1 MGLFKTKE
9 EKEQE
14 RRMLV
19 KQSMKE
25 LEKRVRKLKEQE
37 AVYVRAA
44 QTAQQENLPKQI
56 QLAKDALKMTISE
69 RKRTMEM
76 LLNAQIISQMRDMS
90 AMTGE
95 FLKAVHNIS
104 KSIAGTASQDVN
116 KISAELKMAMGKVEN
131 QTENLA
137 DMLENSQ
144 DDVSDYSEG
153 MTAVSDEEVD
163 QLIYGSSAGV
173 GAAASGGISIDQ
185 ELLALQ
191 NELNK

>member
-1 MGLFKTKE
+1 MGLFKSKQ

-44 QTAQQENLPKQI
+44 QAAQQENLPKQI

-104 KSIAGTASQDVN
+104 KSISGVSNQDVN
-116 KISAELKMAMGKVEN
+116 KISAELKVAMGKVEN

-144 DDVSDYSEG
+144 DDISDYSDG
-153 MTAVSDEEVD
+153 MSSVSDEEVD
-163 QLIYGSSAGV
+163 QLIYGAQGASTSGV
-173 GAAASGGISIDQ
+173 SIDD
-185 ELLALQ
+185 ELLAFQ
-191 NELNK
+191 KELNK

>member
-1 MGLFKTKE
+1 MKLFKSKA
-9 EKEQE
+9 EKEAE

-25 LEKRVRKLKEQE
+25 LEKRIRKLKEQE
-37 AVYVRAA
+37 LVYIKAA
-44 QTAQQENLPKQI
+44 KAAQQENLPKQI
-56 QLAKDALKMTISE
+56 QLAKDALKMTVSE

-104 KSIAGTASQDVN
+104 KSIAGSTSQDVN
-116 KISAELKMAMGKVEN
+116 KISSELKVAMGKVEA

-144 DDVSDYSEG
+144 DDLSDYSDE
-153 MTAVSDEEVD
+153 TSASVSDEEIE
-163 QLIYGSSAGV
+163 QLIYGAGGASAST
-173 GAAASGGISIDQ
+173 GALSIDD
-185 ELLALQ
+185 ELAALQ
-191 NELNK
+191 RELNK

>member
-1 MGLFKTKE
+1 MGLFKSKE

-25 LEKRVRKLKEQE
+25 LEKRIRKLKEQE
-37 AVYVRAA
+37 SVYVRAA
-44 QTAQQENLPKQI
+44 QAAQQENLPKQI
-56 QLAKDALKMTISE
+56 QLAKDALKMTIAE

-104 KSIAGTASQDVN
+104 KSIAGSTSQDVN
-116 KISAELKMAMGKVEN
+116 RISSELKVAMGKVEN

-137 DMLENSQ
+137 EMLENSQ
-144 DDVSDYSEG
+144 DDMSDYSDG
-153 MTAVSDEEVD
+153 TTTVSDEEID
-163 QLIYGSSAGV
+163 QLIYGASSSSH
-173 GAAASGGISIDQ
+173 SGSVSIDD
-185 ELLALQ
+185 ELLAFQ
-191 NELNK
+191 RELNK

>member
-1 MGLFKTKE
+1 MGLFKSKQ

-25 LEKRVRKLKEQE
+25 LEKRIRKLKEQE

-44 QTAQQENLPKQI
+44 QAAQQENLPKQI

-104 KSIAGTASQDVN
+104 KSITGVSNQDVN
-116 KISAELKMAMGKVEN
+116 KISAELKVAMGKVEN

-144 DDVSDYSEG
+144 DDISDYSDG
-153 MTAVSDEEVD
+153 MSSVSDEEVD
-163 QLIYGSSAGV
+163 QLIYGAQGASTSGV
-173 GAAASGGISIDQ
+173 SIDD
-185 ELLALQ
+185 ELLAFQ
-191 NELNK
+191 KELNK

>member
-1 MGLFKTKE
+1 MGLFKSKQ

-25 LEKRVRKLKEQE
+25 LEKRIRKLKEQE

-44 QTAQQENLPKQI
+44 QAAQQENLPKQI

-104 KSIAGTASQDVN
+104 KSISGVSNQDVN
-116 KISAELKMAMGKVEN
+116 KISAELKVAMGKVEN

-144 DDVSDYSEG
+144 DDISDYSDG
-153 MTAVSDEEVD
+153 MSSVSDEEVD
-163 QLIYGSSAGV
+163 QLIYGAQ
-173 GAAASGGISIDQ
+173 GASASGVSIDD
-185 ELLALQ
+185 ELLAFQ
-191 NELNK
+191 KELNK

>member
-1 MGLFKTKE
+1 MKLFKSKA
-9 EKEQE
+9 EKEAE

-25 LEKRVRKLKEQE
+25 LEKRIRKLKEQE
-37 AVYVRAA
+37 AVYIRAA
-44 QTAQQENLPKQI
+44 KAAQQENLPKQI
-56 QLAKDALKMTISE
+56 QLAKDALKMTVSE

-104 KSIAGTASQDVN
+104 KSIAGSTSQDVN
-116 KISAELKMAMGKVEN
+116 KISSELKMAMGKVQD

-137 DMLENSQ
+137 DMLENAQ
-144 DDVSDYSEG
+144 DDLSDYSEE
-153 MTAVSDEEVD
+153 TSATVSDEEID
-163 QLIYGSSAGV
+163 QLIYGAGGASAGGV
-173 GAAASGGISIDQ
+173 SIDD

-191 NELNK
+191 KELNK

>member
-116 KISAELKMAMGKVEN
+116 KISAELKMAIRKVEN

-153 MTAVSDEEVD
+153 MTAISDEEVD
-163 QLIYGSSAGV
+163 QLIYGTSSGMS
-173 GAAASGGISIDQ
+173 AAASGGISIDQ

>member
-25 LEKRVRKLKEQE
+25 LEKRIRKLKEQE
-37 AVYVRAA
+37 AVYIRAA
-44 QTAQQENLPKQI
+44 KTAQAENLPKQI
-56 QLAKDALKMTISE
+56 QLAKDALKMTIAE

-104 KSIAGTASQDVN
+104 KSIAGSTSQDVN
-116 KISAELKMAMGKVEN
+116 KISAELKIAMNKVEN

-137 DMLENSQ
+137 DMLENAQ
-144 DDVSDYSEG
+144 DDVDDYSEG
-153 MTAVSDEEVD
+153 VTTVSDDEID
-163 QLIYGSSAGV
+163 QLIYGNGTATV
-173 GAAASGGISIDQ
+173 GAGLSLDD
-185 ELLALQ
+185 ELVALQ
-191 NELNK
+191 RELNK

>member
-25 LEKRVRKLKEQE
+25 LEKRIRKLKEQE
-37 AVYVRAA
+37 AVYVKAA
-44 QTAQQENLPKQI
+44 KVAQQENLPKQI
-56 QLAKDALKMTISE
+56 QLAKDALKMTVSE

-104 KSIAGTASQDVN
+104 KSIAGSTSQDVN
-116 KISAELKMAMGKVEN
+116 KISAELKMAMNKVEN

-137 DMLENSQ
+137 DMLENTQ
-144 DDVSDYSEG
+144 DDMSDYSEG
-153 MTAVSDEEVD
+153 MSGVSDDEID
-163 QLIYGSSAGV
+163 QMIYGTAG
-173 GAAASGGISIDQ
+173 ASGASEISLDD

-191 NELNK
+191 KELNK

>member
-1 MGLFKTKE
+1 MGLFKTKQ

-37 AVYVRAA
+37 AVYIRAA

-116 KISAELKMAMGKVEN
+116 KISNELKIAMGKVEN
-131 QTENLA
+131 QTEDLA

-153 MTAVSDEEVD
+153 MTAVSDDEVD
-163 QLIYGSSAGV
+163 QLIYGTGSASAS
-173 GAAASGGISIDQ
+173 AAGGISIDQ

>member
-1 MGLFKTKE
+1 MGLFKSKA

-44 QTAQQENLPKQI
+44 KTAQDENLPKQI

-104 KSIAGTASQDVN
+104 KSIAGTTSQDVN
-116 KISAELKMAMGKVEN
+116 KISAELKMAMNKVEN

-137 DMLENSQ
+137 DMLEDSQ
-144 DDVSDYSEG
+144 DDIGDYGEG
-153 MTAVSDEEVD
+153 ISSVSDEEID
-163 QLIYGSSAGV
+163 QLIYGAGGASQGSAM
-173 GAAASGGISIDQ
+173 SLDD
-185 ELLALQ
+185 ELLSLQ
-191 NELNK
+191 KELNK